1 MAVTVQISDIVLPL
15 SGSLLSYALF
25 RLVRFLYRELTA
37 PLRVRDLPGPKSP
50 SFWYGSFNELSA
62 DMWLMDK
69 WRAKYG
75 RNFHFR
81 SLFNV
86 SELHTSDP
94 KAMAHI
100 VANTVT
106 YQKSPTSRSLIARMV
121 GNGILAVEL
130 DDHKYQASLLQIP
143 VRPSLFSVQR
153 KIMASR
159 PAFGVKHTRELTP
172 VFVQHANEVCGVFI
186 DDNGLTTFP
195 KLRDYW
201 TAELAKSNDEARI
214 EVFSWLRRTALDVI
228 GETGFNYKF
237 DSLNPNGKPSELMEA
252 MTQLFH
258 SSGSQQNF
266 VLRYAQAYFPF
277 LRFIPLPNRD
287 AKMFFDAQRRL
298 FEIGAN
304 LVAESKAYIEAAGG
318 EKNAGSRQDL
328 LSLLMR
334 ANLATDLPE
343 NERLTDA
350 AVIAQIPS
358 FTVAGHEN
366 TSSGTAW
373 TLHQLTLNPEIQ
385 TKLREELLAVA
396 SETPTYEQLNAL
408 PYLENVI
415 RETMRL
421 HAPVD
426 NTGRM
431 VMTDDVI
438 PLQTPYVDKKGRIHE
453 GIPVRK
459 GQKVFMPIR
468 ALNVDTSLWGEDAEE
483 FKPERW
489 ERLPEAVNVIPSVY
503 ANIFTFYAGSH
514 SCIGFRFSIMEQKAL
529 LFSLVRTFEFEKA
542 LPKGAIGRT
551 SSTALQKPIVLAE
564 REKGS
569 QMPLIVKLY
578 RG

>member
-15 SGSLLSYALF
+15 SGPLLSYVLF
-25 RLVRFLYRELTA
+25 RLVRFLYSELTA

-143 VRPSLFSVQR
+143 VRPLL
-153 KIMASR
+153 ILR
-159 PAFGVKHTRELTP
+159 PEKDYGESSWLVNLL
-172 VFVQHANEVCGVFI
+172 HANEVCDAFI

-201 TAELAKSNDEARI
+201 IAELAKSNDEARI

-350 AVIAQIPS
+350 AVIARECIDH
-358 FTVAGHEN
+358 V
-366 TSSGTAW
+366 
-373 TLHQLTLNPEIQ
+373 LT
-385 TKLREELLAVA
+385 
-396 SETPTYEQLNAL
+396 
-408 PYLENVI
+408 
-415 RETMRL
+415 
-421 HAPVD
+421 
-426 NTGRM
+426 
-431 VMTDDVI
+431 DV
-438 PLQTPYVDKKGRIHE
+438 
-453 GIPVRK
+453 
-459 GQKVFMPIR
+459 
-468 ALNVDTSLWGEDAEE
+468 
-483 FKPERW
+483 
-489 ERLPEAVNVIPSVY
+489 
-503 ANIFTFYAGSH
+503 
-514 SCIGFRFSIMEQKAL
+514 SIMEQKAL

-569 QMPLIVKLY
+569 DAADRKAVSRIGSLDVL
-578 RG
+578 